1 MDFMEILRRAWQVI
15 WKHKVLWIFGILAG
29 CAQSGSSAGSGGSSG
44 ARSSGGGS
52 GGAFP
57 PSVSHW
63 FDQLEPGVII
73 LLIAAA
79 LAVVFILILLSL
91 FLGSI
96 GRIGLVRGT
105 QQVEQG
111 AERLFFGELFSGSLR
126 YFWRVLGLVL
136 LVGISMFL
144 AILLV
149 GIPLA
154 VLTCGIGAL
163 AIVVAGFLVPIIVQ
177 QAVAAIVIEDL
188 GILEGLQRGWELF
201 RQHPDKLI
209 VMGLILNLGIALAGG
224 LVIALPLILVGA
236 PALVGALWGTGEALR
251 NGLIVAGVC
260 LAGYLPVLIV
270 LNGILSAYIHTAW
283 TLTYLRLTAP
293 AVVLA
298 ELPGEQ

>member
-1 MDFMEILRRAWQVI
+1 MDFIEILKRAWQII

-29 CAQSGSSAGSGGSSG
+29 CAQAGSSVSSGGSSG
-44 ARSSGGGS
+44 PRSSGGGS

-57 PSVSHW
+57 PNVSHW
-63 FDQLEPGVII
+63 FDQIEPGMWV
-73 LLIAAA
+73 LIAAVA
-79 LAVVFILILLSL
+79 LLVVFILILLSL
-91 FLGSI
+91 FAGSI

-111 AERLFFGELFSGSLR
+111 AERLSFGELFSGSLP

-136 LVGISMFL
+136 LVGTSMFL

-154 VLTCGIGAL
+154 VITCGIGAL
-163 AIVVAGFLVPIIVQ
+163 VIVVVGFLVPIIVQ
-177 QAVAAIVIEDL
+177 QSVAAIVLENL
-188 GILEGLQRGWELF
+188 GIIEALQRGWQLF
-201 RQHPDKLI
+201 RQHPDKFI
-209 VMGLILNLGIALAGG
+209 IMGLVLNLGLTLAAG
-224 LVIALPLILVGA
+224 LVIALPLFLVAA

-251 NGLIVAGVC
+251 SGLIVAGVC
-260 LAGYLPVLIV
+260 LAGYLPVAIL

-293 AVVLA
+293 AVVMVGQSV
-298 ELPGEQ
+298 E

>member
-29 CAQSGSSAGSGGSSG
+29 CAQTGNSVGSSGSSG

-79 LAVVFILILLSL
+79 LAVFFILILLSL

-298 ELPGEQ
+298 ELPSE